1 MNNNSTLIHGLSR
14 RYLRHIY
21 CHTQVSFNRLAKW
34 QWRWVLLAD
43 NGILDD
49 SLDQYGEEWRLALI
63 KGRISPPIKKRTK
76 TVGPSSMHSNLSLPD
91 AYVTETESINSY
103 SLTPTFGVRRQGF
116 KRVKKLVLQI
126 NGGDRALSVG
136 TSIFSTE
143 DLKPADL
150 SLEEARQELSRLMF
164 PPVYETYKNMQGRQL
179 VVAAN
184 QNEPFFKVSN
194 PNCRFGP
201 AGSCNPVEGIDYNL
215 INFLGNALNFRYCFN
230 TSINAS
236 SAFERLLP
244 RIAT

>member
-1 MNNNSTLIHGLSR
+1 
-14 RYLRHIY
+14 
-21 CHTQVSFNRLAKW
+21 VSFNRLAKW
-34 QWRWVLLAD
+34 QWRWVLLED
-43 NGILDD
+43 NGLLDD
-49 SLDQYGEEWRLALI
+49 SLDRYGEEWRFALI
-63 KGRISPPIKKRTK
+63 KGRINPPINKRRI
-76 TVGPSSMHSNLSLPD
+76 TVGLFTIHSNLSLPD

-103 SLTPTFGVRRQGF
+103 SLTPTFGSRRQGF
-116 KRVKKLVLQI
+116 KRAKKLVLQI
-126 NGGDRALSVG
+126 NGGNRTISVG
-136 TSIFSTE
+136 TSTE

-236 SAFERLLP
+236 RAFERLLP

>member
-1 MNNNSTLIHGLSR
+1 
-14 RYLRHIY
+14 
-21 CHTQVSFNRLAKW
+21 
-34 QWRWVLLAD
+34 
-43 NGILDD
+43 
-49 SLDQYGEEWRLALI
+49 
-63 KGRISPPIKKRTK
+63 
-76 TVGPSSMHSNLSLPD
+76 MHSNLSLPD

-164 PPVYETYKNMQGRQL
+164 PPVYETYKN
-179 VVAAN
+179 N

-236 SAFERLLP
+236 RAFERLLP